1 MPGYYAHLAT
11 VNPVVS
17 KNRCFIYGVEM
28 PDLLK
33 KYYKLGGL
41 IYAEEKY
48 NLLHIKDMP
57 FFSFFEER
65 VQQDADDKDST
76 NGLHYGWSSS
86 PDIYLFW
93 NSLSSNQKNNSFFI
107 GYLWHLLG
115 DKLVYSWLDIEGKFN
130 SFLKQHKNDP
140 NLSTLMEI
148 EYKKLHNDWDK
159 LNALIRDR
167 YPDVILTPEVIEL
180 NTVKYNS
187 DSHLD
192 YVDWNILK
200 NIIDYMRSINP
211 LEEDSEKIINEIKL
225 LLPQNNNLGIDNL
238 CKMKI
243 LSKKLSFENNQ
254 YKKI

>member
-17 KNRCFIYGVEM
+17 KNRSFIYGVEM

-33 KYYKLGGL
+33 KSYKLAGL

-48 NLLHIKDMP
+48 PLLPIQDMR

-130 SFLKQHKNDP
+130 SFLEQHKNDP
-140 NLSTLMEI
+140 NLSTLMEL

-180 NTVKYNS
+180 DFVKYDY
-187 DSHLD
+187 DSHMD
-192 YVDWNILK
+192 YVDWNIVK
-200 NIIDYMRSINP
+200 KIIDYMRSINP
-211 LEEDSEKIINEIKL
+211 LEEDMEIIINEFMSF
-225 LLPQNNNLGIDNL
+225 LPEETDCSIDTLN
-238 CKMKI
+238 
-243 LSKKLSFENNQ
+243 KKLKLSRF
-254 YKKI
+254 KM

>member
-17 KNRCFIYGVEM
+17 KNRSFIYGVEM

-48 NLLHIKDMP
+48 CSFQMNDMP

-93 NSLSSNQKNNSFFI
+93 NSLSSVEKRNPFFI

-115 DKLVYSWLDIEGKFN
+115 DKLVYSWLDIEGKFDN
-130 SFLKQHKNDP
+130 FLEWHKNDP
-140 NLSTLMEI
+140 NLSTLMEL

-180 NTVKYNS
+180 NTVKFIS
-187 DSHLD
+187 DNHLD

-200 NIIDYMRSINP
+200 NIIDYMRGINP
-211 LEEDSEKIINEIKL
+211 LEEDSEKIINEIMSF
-225 LLPQNNNLGIDNL
+225 LPEETDCSIDTLN
-238 CKMKI
+238 
-243 LSKKLSFENNQ
+243 KKLNLRLF
-254 YKKI
+254 KK

>member
-17 KNRCFIYGVEM
+17 KNRSFIYGVEM

-48 NLLHIKDMP
+48 CSFQMNDMP
-57 FFSFFEER
+57 DFSFFEDR
-65 VQQDADDKDST
+65 VQQEVEDKNST
-76 NGLHYGWSSS
+76 DGLHYGWSSS

-93 NSLSSNQKNNSFFI
+93 NSLSSNQKNNSFFL

-115 DKLVYSWLDIEGKFN
+115 DKLVYSWLDIEGKFDN
-130 SFLKQHKNDP
+130 FLEWHKNDS
-140 NLSTLMEI
+140 NLSTLMEL
-148 EYKKLHNDWDK
+148 EYKKLHNDWNK

-180 NTVKYNS
+180 NTVKFNS
-187 DSHLD
+187 DNHLD
-192 YVDWNILK
+192 YVDWNIVK
-200 NIIDYMRSINP
+200 KIIDYMRSINP
-211 LEEDSEKIINEIKL
+211 LEEDSEKIINEIMSF
-225 LLPQNNNLGIDNL
+225 LPEETDCSIDTLN
-238 CKMKI
+238 
-243 LSKKLSFENNQ
+243 KKLKLSRF
-254 YKKI
+254 KK